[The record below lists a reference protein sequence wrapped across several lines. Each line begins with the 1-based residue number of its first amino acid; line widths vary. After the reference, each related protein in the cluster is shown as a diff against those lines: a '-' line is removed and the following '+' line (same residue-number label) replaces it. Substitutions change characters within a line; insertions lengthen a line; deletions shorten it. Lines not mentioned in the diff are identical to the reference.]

1 MSVAKL
7 RSGLDLSC
15 GNIIK
20 NYYQQAVLINR
31 EDLLNKQILTSTI
44 SIDDI
49 YQCRHK
55 VLFNLKND
63 KTGFLFST
71 SENSSNIFGTV
82 EKSIVEGIPQYNHSV
97 MINVLGISE
106 SVKCILKQLDN
117 ADYFAALQLFDG
129 TIEIFG
135 FEFGLTTSNYTYDAQ
150 NSGGG
155 AIIKLIS
162 NPEAL
167 EDELPFIYGG
177 DSIDFDNLF
186 AGVIFTPNGDFN
198 DDFSNDFNNY

>member
-15 GNIIK
+15 GNIVK

-55 VLFNLKND
+55 VLFNLKTD
-63 KTGFLFST
+63 KTGFLFSA
-71 SENSSNIFGTV
+71 SENSSNIYGTV

-97 MINVLGISE
+97 TINVLGVSE
-106 SVKCILKQLDN
+106 SVKCVLKQLDN
-117 ADYFAALQLFDG
+117 ADYFAALQLYDG

-135 FEFGLTTSNYTYDAQ
+135 FEFGLETSNYTFDSQ

-155 AIIKLIS
+155 AIIKLVS
-162 NPEAL
+162 NQQAL

-186 AGVIFTPNGDFN
+186 AGVVFVPNGDFN
-198 DDFSNDFNNY
+198 NDFSNDFNNY

>member
-15 GNIIK
+15 GNIVK

-55 VLFNLKND
+55 VLFNLKTD
-63 KTGFLFST
+63 KTGFLFSA
-71 SENSSNIFGTV
+71 SENSSNIYGTV
-82 EKSIVEGIPQYNHSV
+82 EKSIIEGIPQYNHSV
-97 MINVLGISE
+97 TINVLGVSE
-106 SVKCILKQLDN
+106 SVKCVLKQLDN

-135 FEFGLTTSNYTYDAQ
+135 FEFGLTTSPYTFDAQ

-177 DSIDFDNLF
+177 GSIDFDNLF
-186 AGVIFTPNGDFN
+186 AGVVFVPHGDFN
-198 DDFSNDFNNY
+198 NDFSNDFNNY